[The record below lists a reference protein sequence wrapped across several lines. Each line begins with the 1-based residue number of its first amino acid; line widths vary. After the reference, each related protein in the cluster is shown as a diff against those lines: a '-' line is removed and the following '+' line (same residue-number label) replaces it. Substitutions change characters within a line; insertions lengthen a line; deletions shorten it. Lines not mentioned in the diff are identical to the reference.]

1 MEQRAVDNLYQQIRR
16 KEEEYNELESAYR
29 MQKKVFEAKHE
40 EIFDRKFQL
49 ARIADDEAGKLNAFL
64 YKTNHSYHD
73 GERFFQSLQQ
83 LMDQSD
89 SAFRKRSSTLEMEEE
104 KLDRAYRKERAALE
118 EEVNKLRREYATANY
133 E

>member
-49 ARIADDEAGKLNAFL
+49 ARIADDEAGKLMHFYIRPIILIMMENV
-64 YKTNHSYHD
+64 
-73 GERFFQSLQQ
+73 FFKVCS
-83 LMDQSD
+83 
-89 SAFRKRSSTLEMEEE
+89 
-104 KLDRAYRKERAALE
+104 
-118 EEVNKLRREYATANY
+118 N
-133 E
+133 

>member
-29 MQKKVFEAKHE
+29 MQKKVFEAKQQ
-40 EIFDRKFQL
+40 EIYDRKFQL
-49 ARIADDEAGKLNAFL
+49 DRNSHDEAVNENACI

-118 EEVNKLRREYATANY
+118 EEVNKLRREYDNANY

>member
-1 MEQRAVDNLYQQIRR
+1 
-16 KEEEYNELESAYR
+16 
-29 MQKKVFEAKHE
+29 
-40 EIFDRKFQL
+40 
-49 ARIADDEAGKLNAFL
+49 LNAFL

-73 GERFFQSLQQ
+73 GERFFQNLQQ
-83 LMDQSD
+83 LMEQSD

-118 EEVNKLRREYATANY
+118 EEVNKLRREYANANY

>member
-29 MQKKVFEAKHE
+29 MQKKAFEAKHE

-73 GERFFQSLQQ
+73 GERFFQNLQQ
-83 LMDQSD
+83 LMEQSD

-104 KLDRAYRKERAALE
+104 KIGSCLS
-118 EEVNKLRREYATANY
+118 
-133 E
+133 